1 MSMEKVVVS
10 NYQEMANR
18 AAEMVLQRVQE
29 KPKLV
34 LGLATG
40 STPLGLYERL
50 VESYKKGKI
59 DFSQVITFNLDEYCG
74 LAKNHPQC
82 YRYFMDKYLFS
93 GVNIDYRRV
102 HFPSERDDGDEYER
116 AIVEAGGIDLQ
127 ILGIGRNGHIG
138 FNEPGSDFKSR
149 TRVVDLT
156 DMTIKDNARFFT
168 QSEEVPRQAVTMG
181 LATIMDAKEIL
192 LLVSGASKAAV
203 MERLMTEKPSVD
215 VPASVL
221 HGHAKTMIMVDKE
234 ADGVQRDIPH
244 SL

>member
-1 MSMEKVVVS
+1 MSTEKVVVS
-10 NYQEMANR
+10 NYQEMAAR
-18 AAEMVLQRVQE
+18 AAEIVLQRMQE

-50 VESYKKGKI
+50 VESYKMGKT
-59 DFSQVITFNLDEYCG
+59 DFSQVTTFNLDEYCG
-74 LAKNHPQC
+74 LAKNHPQS

-102 HFPSERDDGDEYER
+102 HFPSEVEDGDEYEQK
-116 AIVEAGGIDLQ
+116 IMEAGGIDLQ

-156 DMTIKDNARFFT
+156 EMTIKDNARFFT
-168 QSEEVPRQAVTMG
+168 QPAEVPRQAVTMG

-192 LLVSGASKAAV
+192 LLVSGSGKAAV
-203 MERLMTEKPSVD
+203 MERLMMKKPSVD

-221 HGHAKTMIMVDKE
+221 HSHTKTTIIVDKK
-234 ADGVQRDIPH
+234 ADGGQRDLPS

>member
-1 MSMEKVVVS
+1 MSMEKVIVKD
-10 NYQEMANR
+10 YREMADR
-18 AAEMVLQRVQE
+18 AAEMVLQRLQE
-29 KPKLV
+29 KPNLV

-50 VESYKKGKI
+50 VESYQRGKT
-59 DFSQVITFNLDEYCG
+59 DFSRVTSFNLDEYCG
-74 LAKNHPQC
+74 LAHNHPQS
-82 YRYFMDKYLFS
+82 YRYFMSKYLFS

-102 HFPSERDDGDEYER
+102 HFPSEEEGGDEYEQ

-156 DMTIKDNARFFT
+156 EMTVKDNARFFA
-168 QSEEVPRQAVTMG
+168 QPEEVPRQAVTMG
-181 LATIMDAKEIL
+181 LATIMEAKEIL
-192 LLVSGASKAAV
+192 LLVSGESKALV

-221 HGHAKTMIMVDKE
+221 HGHAKATIMMDKA
-234 ADGVQRDIPH
+234 ADGG
-244 SL
+244 